1 MLKPTTDWILTK
13 PVAQKEKVT
22 DSGIVLV
29 TKEEDSTKLV
39 EIVSFGPGAN
49 KDSSL
54 KAGDIVMVPTQTG
67 YKVEFDGEAFEMAKE
82 QNFLGVIE

>member
-1 MLKPTTDWILTK
+1 MLKPTNDWILTK
-13 PVAQKEKVT
+13 PLPQKDKVT

-29 TKEEDSTKLV
+29 TNQQEAVKLV
-39 EIVSFGPGAN
+39 EIISFGPAAN

-54 KAGDIVMVPTQTG
+54 KAGDIIMVPTQTG
-67 YKVEFDGEAFEMAKE
+67 IKVEHEDEVFEMAKE